1 MKAKAK
7 KTSKKPKAK
16 SPAKKAAASTI
27 TESRNPFSGDK
38 ERYAIWDALVRRD
51 YEAFLANDW
60 SICAGDFLESEF
72 MAYDACFKAD
82 PDHWRLKYSQ
92 LKDYRAEW
100 LRQADDFEAVEMK
113 GISKLDFLYKAVV
126 LKSIEI
132 QNNRAVA
139 HKKFNG
145 SVETV
150 NHGTLKLK
158 WQSIFFLKKDRGR
171 WKITGFVGYLPS
183 PMPDNA

>member
-1 MKAKAK
+1 MKSKAK
-7 KTSKKPKAK
+7 KSSKKAPVKKRAK
-16 SPAKKAAASTI
+16 STV
-27 TESRNPFSGDK
+27 TESRNPFSGDT
-38 ERYAIWDALVRRD
+38 ERYKIWEALVHRD
-51 YEAFLANDW
+51 YDAFLAKDW
-60 SICAGDFLESEF
+60 GICAGDFLASEF
-72 MAYDACFKAD
+72 MGYDACFKAD
-82 PDHWRLKYSQ
+82 PDHWRLKYSD
-92 LKDYRAEW
+92 LNAYRDEW
-100 LRQADDFEAVEMK
+100 LRQADDFEDVELK
-113 GISKLDFLYKAVV
+113 GMGKLDFLYKAVV

-132 QNNRAVA
+132 QGNRAVA

-183 PMPDNA
+183 PMPDNAA